1 MPVLDKIMKAEAQA
15 ESLREEA
22 KNEVARMLDENNK
35 DNTIKVQSMLEDAKN
50 EIKRLNDETVNHLK
64 QLEVEAKEECEK
76 LNKED
81 SVLAKTHLDE
91 TVDFILRKVTDS

>member
-15 ESLREEA
+15 ESIREEA

-35 DNTIKVQSMLEDAKN
+35 DNTIKVQSMLEEAKN
-50 EIKRLNDETVNHLK
+50 EIKRLNDETTNHLK
-64 QLEVEAKEECEK
+64 QLEADAKDECVRLNEA
-76 LNKED
+76 D